1 MLTEK
6 THRRV
11 IDELCQDYEQELDK
25 LRLKIENLEMLIIM
39 MAKKEASSEHTMS

>member
-11 IDELCQDYEQELDK
+11 VDEIMDSYEHEIDK
-25 LRLKIENLEMLIIM
+25 LRLKIENLELLVIM
-39 MAKKEASSEHTMS
+39 MANKEAEK